1 MAVGGRL
8 MEAFASEFLNV
19 DIMIKVMPLIV
30 SGCLR
35 TLLLCAIL
43 IPVGWLGGIAAMLLS
58 TSRRRLLRW
67 PAVAAIDLFRSFP
80 PLVLIIFIHAGVP
93 FLGIELPSMATI
105 VIAFLLN
112 SSSYYGEIFRAGVLS
127 VPPGQAEAAR
137 STGMN
142 AADTF
147 LSVVLP
153 QAVRNVLPELVS
165 NTVELVKLTTL
176 ASVVSVPELLH
187 SADLARSLT
196 YNSSPLVLAALIY
209 LACLWP
215 LVRLAGRLEHR
226 LR

>member
-1 MAVGGRL
+1 
-8 MEAFASEFLNV
+8 MELFAAEFLNI
-19 DIMIKVMPLIV
+19 DIMVKVMPMIV
-30 SGCLR
+30 SGFLR
-35 TLLLCAIL
+35 TLLLCVIL
-43 IPVGWLGGIAAMLLS
+43 IPVGWLGGIGAMLLS
-58 TSRRRLLRW
+58 TSRSPLLRW
-67 PAVAAIDLFRSFP
+67 PAVAAIDFFRSFP
-80 PLVLIIFIHAGVP
+80 PLVLIVFIYAGFP
-93 FLGIELPSMATI
+93 FLGLELPAMVTI

-137 STGMN
+137 STGMTQGQ
-142 AADTF
+142 AF

-209 LACLWP
+209 LVCLWP